1 MATKEID
8 RSAQIYVGIAGTL
21 MVCLLIFGGLHMAGI
36 LR

>member
-8 RSAQIYVGIAGTL
+8 KSSQIYVRVAGTL
-21 MVCLLIFGGLHMAGI
+21 MVALLIFGGLHMAGI